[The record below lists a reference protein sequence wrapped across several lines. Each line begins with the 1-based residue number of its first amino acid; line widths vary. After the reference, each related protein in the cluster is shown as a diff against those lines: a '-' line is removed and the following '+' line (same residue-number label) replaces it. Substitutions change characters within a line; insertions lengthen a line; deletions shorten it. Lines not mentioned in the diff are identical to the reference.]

1 MAIKKFVNI
10 FKDKKHCQRVVR
22 ELTILR
28 KINHPSL
35 IKIIDIIQPEDPEN
49 FTELCVVLEHAD
61 SDLRKIYHSKM

>member
-22 ELTILR
+22 ELTLLR
-28 KINHPSL
+28 KIDSPSL
-35 IKIIDIIQPEDPEN
+35 VKLIDIIQPQDPQN

-61 SDLRKIYHSKM
+61 SDLRKV